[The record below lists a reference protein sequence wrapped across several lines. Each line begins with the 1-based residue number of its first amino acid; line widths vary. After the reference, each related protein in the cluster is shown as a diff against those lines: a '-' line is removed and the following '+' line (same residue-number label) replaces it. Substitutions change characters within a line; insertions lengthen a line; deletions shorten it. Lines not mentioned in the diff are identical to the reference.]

1 MFPVSKPA
9 NDGLFRERPAAAQP
23 RQALSQTEE
32 TSAICRETGI
42 TIQFLPLVNES
53 TYRRDTMRAATASLQ
68 GQPGCNAV
76 RVRLQEG
83 EGFPDLEEPRHPS
96 R

>member
-9 NDGLFRERPAAAQP
+9 NDGSFRERPAASQP

-32 TSAICRETGI
+32 TSAIYRETGI

-53 TYRRDTMRAATASLQ
+53 TYTRDTMRAATAFFQRQS
-68 GQPGCNAV
+68 GCDAV
-76 RVRLQEG
+76 CVSLQEG